1 MGECFSKRSKERFS
15 EENKEESEY
24 DNNNERNINERGDDV
39 NEYMKIRKE
48 GNVKEMMKY
57 ITSEIIVENCKMKTL
72 GEIALVDIYKSIDN
86 NYSILGIEDKQSILR
101 LIGKIRTNEQIE
113 KSNYITFDFSM
124 LILNKLLTNKNE
136 LITIEDIS
144 FLLSHIA
151 YFKGK
156 HYKHYKLHLI
166 SSLQIF
172 RSFYLT
178 SLSNRN
184 LFIDLSGFQCLSD
197 CLHSKEPN
205 IVLEV
210 LYCTEDLLYDIN
222 NQILPDVLSRLIR
235 LNIQK
240 LFEEQFAYYESI
252 VLLTEIEKE
261 IYKKIQFII
270 QAIIHK

>member
-86 NYSILGIEDKQSILR
+86 NYSIGCIEDKQSLLK

-113 KSNYITFDFSM
+113 KSNYITFDFGM

-136 LITIEDIS
+136 
-144 FLLSHIA
+144 
-151 YFKGK
+151 
-156 HYKHYKLHLI
+156 
-166 SSLQIF
+166 
-172 RSFYLT
+172 
-178 SLSNRN
+178 
-184 LFIDLSGFQCLSD
+184 
-197 CLHSKEPN
+197 
-205 IVLEV
+205 
-210 LYCTEDLLYDIN
+210 
-222 NQILPDVLSRLIR
+222 
-235 LNIQK
+235 
-240 LFEEQFAYYESI
+240 
-252 VLLTEIEKE
+252 
-261 IYKKIQFII
+261 
-270 QAIIHK
+270 